1 MKNKL
6 KVVICVVMTCVF
18 LLIPFSAFAY
28 PDNPSPKLLYD
39 IAQGTGKSIY
49 SGYQV
54 MCEDSNNYYLWTV
67 ESSNINCS
75 VSTNSYPCNINMG
88 GGGASVQISTT
99 VFTYPKSNFYDVSVN
114 ENKQGYYYDYQL
126 TKLKNI
132 TNILYSNKDI
142 TYTKDNQSTVFFT
155 KMNSIPQV
163 AAGRVPLNTT
173 ISSIR
178 LTNILDEL
186 IAVLPILL
194 PVLITFIAI
203 RKGIAF
209 CLQMLRTS

>member
-67 ESSNINCS
+67 EFSNINCS

-88 GGGASVQISTT
+88 GGGASVQILPLFLLILSLIFMMFQSMKISR
-99 VFTYPKSNFYDVSVN
+99 VI
-114 ENKQGYYYDYQL
+114 
-126 TKLKNI
+126 I
-132 TNILYSNKDI
+132 TIIN
-142 TYTKDNQSTVFFT
+142 
-155 KMNSIPQV
+155 
-163 AAGRVPLNTT
+163 
-173 ISSIR
+173 
-178 LTNILDEL
+178 
-186 IAVLPILL
+186 
-194 PVLITFIAI
+194 
-203 RKGIAF
+203 
-209 CLQMLRTS
+209 